1 MCGRLNQFA
10 TLPGLSLAG
19 KELEVKRRK
28 NKPHEDR
35 RSEVSVVNNIC
46 PTDYADALLQEND
59 DIVSARMRFGLI
71 PQGAKT
77 DG

>member
-1 MCGRLNQFA
+1 M
-10 TLPGLSLAG
+10 
-19 KELEVKRRK
+19 
-28 NKPHEDR
+28 
-35 RSEVSVVNNIC
+35 NNIC